1 MAMSNA
7 ELLTVLKNQLGDSI
21 KYANSGFKANYE
33 ELYRSYNQ
41 EPYGTEIKDRSQVI
55 SSDHYDMVESDMPAL
70 ARIFLGSNDI
80 LKYVPLGA
88 DDQAEAEEK
97 TKFANFIVRN
107 QPDSF
112 KIIHDWIKE
121 PGWCKCSVVKTLIEE
136 TEQARYV
143 AYENL
148 SEDEL
153 VSCLQDLESEDDVA
167 RVEVESQD
175 QNKEAATFNVRFRV
189 VQKVKKI
196 CIANVPPENFIIS
209 RGAKN
214 KDSAM
219 IVGDETTKTK
229 GELIAEGYSKE
240 LVKNLIPNATDSNG
254 NTTKQLRF
262 EDQGG
267 WDQRSGYHWTQEQV
281 TIQSLYA
288 LVDVD
293 GDGIPER
300 RYIVKAGEEILEN
313 EPYELVPYAILSQIL
328 IPHTA
333 IGKSRGEKAAQIQK
347 EKTAIKR
354 GIMDNIYAVNRP
366 RMGVDDSDGSI
377 DGGKVNLDDLLTHR
391 IDGIVRTDGP
401 PMSALMPIETP
412 YIGDKALQVINY
424 IDNEKVMSLGLQLG
438 NQGLNVDDL
447 YKETATRF
455 EGVDSANKAKLELVA
470 RVYAETGFR
479 ELFDN
484 VIWLAQHH
492 QDSETEIMVLGKPLT
507 VNPRN
512 WRRKHYAQC
521 LIGLGAGDNE
531 DMINNLT
538 GIMQIQNQ
546 QILAGSPIADHKKLY
561 NTLFDLL
568 KVMGKPDPSRYF
580 NDPEMPQE
588 ILMAKLYQLFQQNQ
602 DLQAQ
607 VQNNPLAEA
616 AMITAKAKLA
626 EVQGKETA
634 TMRQFIMKMAQEDKQ
649 FAAELARDLTEIE
662 LKYAT
667 NVPGALT

>member
-1 MAMSNA
+1 MAMSEA

-21 KYANSGFKANYE
+21 KYANSGFKASYE
-33 ELYRSYNQ
+33 TLYRSYNQ

-80 LKYVPLGA
+80 LKYVPLGNN
-88 DDQAEAEEK
+88 DQEEAEEK
-97 TKFANFIVRN
+97 TKFANYIVRN

-112 KIIHDWIKE
+112 KIIHDWLKE
-121 PGWCKCSVVKTLIEE
+121 PGWCKCSVVKTFIEE
-136 TEQARYV
+136 TEQARYES
-143 AYENL
+143 YEDL

-153 VSCLQDLESEDDVA
+153 AILLQDLESGEDAD
-167 RVEVESQD
+167 RVEIESQE
-175 QNKEAATFNVRFRV
+175 KEKNGTFNVRFRI
-189 VQKVKKI
+189 VQCIEKI

-219 IVGDETTKTK
+219 IVGDEITKTK
-229 GELIAEGYSKE
+229 GELIAEGYPKDM
-240 LVKNLIPNATDSNG
+240 VKKLTPNTTNING

-267 WDQRSGYHWTQEQV
+267 WDQKSGYHWTQEEV
-281 TIQSLYA
+281 TIQNLYS

-300 RYIVKAGEEILEN
+300 RFIVKCGEEILEN

-328 IPHTA
+328 IPHSA
-333 IGKSRGEKAAQIQK
+333 IGKSRGEKAAATQK

-391 IDGIVRTDGP
+391 IDGIIRTDGP
-401 PMSALMPIETP
+401 PMNALMPIVTP
-412 YIGDKALQVINY
+412 YIGNEALQVINY
-424 IDNEKVMSLGLQLG
+424 IDNEKVQSLGLQLG
-438 NQGLNVDDL
+438 NQGLNVEDL

-492 QDSETEIMVLGKPLT
+492 QDTETEILVLGKPMT
-507 VNPRN
+507 VNPRG

-531 DMINNLT
+531 EMINNLS
-538 GIMQIQNQ
+538 GIMQIQKQ
-546 QILAGSPIADHKKLY
+546 EIMSGSPLADHKKLY
-561 NTLFDLL
+561 NTLFDLI

-580 NDPEMPQE
+580 NDPEMPEQT
-588 ILMAKLYQLFQQNQ
+588 LMAKLYQLFTQNQ
-602 DLQAQ
+602 QLQAQ

-616 AMITAKAKLA
+616 AMVTAKAKLA
-626 EVQGKETA
+626 EVQGKESSQ
-634 TMRQFIMKMAQEDKQ
+634 MRQFIMKMAQEDKQ
-649 FAAELARDLTEIE
+649 FAAELAKDLTEIE
-662 LKYAT
+662 LKYNS